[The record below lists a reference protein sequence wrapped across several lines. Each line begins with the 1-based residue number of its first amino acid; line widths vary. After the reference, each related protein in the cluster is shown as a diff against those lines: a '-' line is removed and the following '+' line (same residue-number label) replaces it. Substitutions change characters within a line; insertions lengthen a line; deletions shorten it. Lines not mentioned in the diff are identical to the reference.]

1 MRTVTGS
8 GRMPTGVMAAGTDVS
23 VFASGEA
30 ATLKFHANVVNCAM
44 EI

>member
-8 GRMPTGVMAAGTDVS
+8 GLIRMPTGVMAAGTDVS

-30 ATLKFHANVVNCAM
+30 AALKFHANVVN
-44 EI
+44 